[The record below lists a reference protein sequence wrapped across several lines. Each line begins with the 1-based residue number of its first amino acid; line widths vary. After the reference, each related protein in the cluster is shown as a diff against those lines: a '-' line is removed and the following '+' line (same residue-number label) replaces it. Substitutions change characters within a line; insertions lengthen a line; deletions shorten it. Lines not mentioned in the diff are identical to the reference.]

1 MWTKRL
7 MLLPQHTF
15 CWRILLLKSTELPQ
29 PLQLLRCSLRHHS
42 LPYQLPHLPLI
53 HFQPLPQLPQQSR
66 GEGQLS
72 RTDREAGAP
81 AAEGKDSRGRGVNDL
96 RQQGLA
102 GGKAKSQGRK
112 GLQGVE
118 PQQKGLGVLLRQAG
132 IKEASQLTQEGEGS
146 CLGGGRWWT
155 RPVCMSETERTM
167 RTRSS
172 TTSLERRNV
181 KPKPA
186 SYRFL
191 FLQRKAEAE
200 SGERRFLI
208 FHQSGRLSGLV
219 LHDRKREAVKDDT
232 LKTKISNM
240 SYSCRG
246 ILPEQKYSTSVP
258 HFPQM
263 IFLLAGCTT
272 SSLKCKQTRKKSC
285 GQNTVKPATSGE
297 NNWY

>member
-1 MWTKRL
+1 MWTERL
-7 MLLPQHTF
+7 LRLPPHTS
-15 CWRILLLKSTELPQ
+15 CWWILLLKSTELPQ

-42 LPYQLPHLPLI
+42 LPYQLPHLPLAR
-53 HFQPLPQLPQQSR
+53 FQPQPQFPQQSR

-96 RQQGLA
+96 RQQGFA

-118 PQQKGLGVLLRQAG
+118 PQQRGLGLLLGQVG
-132 IKEASQLTQEGEGS
+132 IEEASQLTQEGEGS
-146 CLGGGRWWT
+146 CLGGGRWRT
-155 RPVCMSETERTM
+155 RPVCMSETERTIM

-191 FLQRKAEAE
+191 LLQRKAEAE

-208 FHQSGRLSGLV
+208 FHQWGRLSGFV
-219 LHDRKREAVKDDT
+219 LHDRKHEEVEDDT
-232 LKTKISNM
+232 RDIENENKQYVLLVPGDFAWTEIFHFCSKFPSDDFPVSRMYNVV
-240 SYSCRG
+240 
-246 ILPEQKYSTSVP
+246 PEMQ
-258 HFPQM
+258 
-263 IFLLAGCTT
+263 AD
-272 SSLKCKQTRKKSC
+272 
-285 GQNTVKPATSGE
+285 
-297 NNWY
+297 